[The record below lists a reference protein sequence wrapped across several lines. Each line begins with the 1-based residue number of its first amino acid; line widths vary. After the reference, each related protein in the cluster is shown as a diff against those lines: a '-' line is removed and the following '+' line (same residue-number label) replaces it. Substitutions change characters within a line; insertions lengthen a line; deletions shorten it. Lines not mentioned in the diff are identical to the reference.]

1 MSVQNFIPTV
11 WSAKLNESLKKSLVF
26 GNVVNNDYQGDAKF
40 GNTVKINSIGAI
52 TIGDYDKANG
62 TGEPEE
68 LNSAQT
74 TLLIDQQKFF
84 NFKVEDIDK
93 AQSNV
98 DLLEGAMKEAGYGLA
113 DVADQYIASFYT
125 EVVAGNTIGND
136 TTPIVPTKDN
146 AYDYLVDLG
155 VKLSEANVPKSDRF
169 VVVPEFFYGLLQK
182 DARFVKDPAVLATGY
197 IGSVNGMTVYTSN
210 NVANTAGSKYKV
222 MAGHKSAIAFASQ
235 IDSVEAYRPEKSFSD
250 AMKGLQVYGAK
261 VIKPS
266 ALAVLTV
273 NKA

>member
-26 GNVVNNDYQGDAKF
+26 GNVVNSDYQGDVKF
-40 GNTVKINSIGAI
+40 GNTVKINTIGAI
-52 TIGDYDKANG
+52 TIGDYDKSTG
-62 TGEPEE
+62 TGDPQE
-68 LNSAQT
+68 LNSSQT

-98 DLLEGAMKEAGYGLA
+98 GLLSGAMVEAGFGLA
-113 DVADQYIASFYT
+113 DEADQYIANFYT
-125 EVVAGNTIGND
+125 EVVAGNTIGSD
-136 TTPIVPTKDN
+136 ATPVVPTKDN

-155 VKLSEANVPKSDRF
+155 VKLSEANAPKSDRF
-169 VVVPEFFYGLLQK
+169 VVVPEFYYGLLQK
-182 DARFVKDPAVLATGY
+182 DARFTKDPAVLATGY
-197 IGSVNGMTVYTSN
+197 IGNVNGMTVYTSN
-210 NVANTAGSKYKV
+210 NVANTAGAKYKI
-222 MAGHKSAIAFASQ
+222 MAGHKSAISFASQ

>member
-125 EVVAGNTIGND
+125 EVAAGNTIGND

>member
-1 MSVQNFIPTV
+1 MSVTNFIPTV

-26 GNVVNNDYQGDAKF
+26 GNVVNSDYQGDAKY
-40 GNTVKINSIGAI
+40 GNTVKINTIGAI
-52 TIGDYDKANG
+52 TIGDYDKATGIG
-62 TGEPEE
+62 TPEE
-68 LNSAQT
+68 ITSTQT
-74 TLLIDQQKFF
+74 TLLIDQRKFF
-84 NFKVEDIDK
+84 NFQVDDVDQ

-98 DLLEGAMKEAGYGLA
+98 SLLAGAMKEAAYGLA
-113 DVADQYIASFYT
+113 DAMDTFIAGFYT
-125 EVVAGNTIGND
+125 EASNTIGDD

-182 DARFVKDPAVLATGY
+182 DARFTKDANVLATGY
-197 IGSVNGMTVYTSN
+197 IGDVNGMKVYTSN
-210 NVANTAGSKYKV
+210 NVANTAGTKYKIL
-222 MAGHKSAIAFASQ
+222 AGHKSAIAFASQ
-235 IDSVEAYRPEKSFSD
+235 VDKVEAFRPEAGFSD

-261 VIKPS
+261 VIRPS

-273 NKA
+273 NKG